1 MSKLNNWCAT
11 FRLDI
16 FVGCRLHTGGKWYFM
31 IFYIIVLYWIFQNI
45 VPPCA
50 GWDHTF
56 WLPAFKSPHIRVFFC
71 QFHPIFVHVKQSILI
86 WTQNSERLNSV
97 WGNLVNSFFFDTYSD
112 RLIIMRLIS
121 FFGCRVCK
129 VYFLNPCYVFSS
141 FPSLPL
147 LHCFVLFLMQSLH
160 SKICPSL
167 NQMPFRGTHT

>member
-31 IFYIIVLYWIFQNI
+31 LFYIIVLYWIFQNI

-86 WTQNSERLNSV
+86 WTQNSESLKSV
-97 WGNLVNSFFFDTYSD
+97 WGNLVNRF
-112 RLIIMRLIS
+112 L
-121 FFGCRVCK
+121 FGHMI
-129 VYFLNPCYVFSS
+129 FLNLGTWRKSTCNKHTVKLEWCQIVWPVFGLR
-141 FPSLPL
+141 F
-147 LHCFVLFLMQSLH
+147 MK
-160 SKICPSL
+160 SK
-167 NQMPFRGTHT
+167 